1 MIDRIVGGCGTF
13 NLRSVALRVGLIAP
27 RPFAHASGRFKVS
40 AAALWLRK
48 SRVGRPFMSTDSLRT
63 HVKSGNGNIG
73 RVRGVLT
80 GASTSS
86 TTGPIRGSS
95 VAGSGRAS
103 SHRRRRSRPCL
114 PHLLRRR
121 HRRRHRPPHRPTRH
135 HRLLTHQAITRR
147 CPSRP
152 SMLNIALTLLWPT
165 TRADPGVRHLCAST
179 RCRRRCTRASPR
191 ARRRASACSKRDAAF
206 AAACLPTATGQKIR
220 WIPQIPVLDQPASHG
235 ASPRRSLH
243 VLPGGAGSCLSAIAA
258 AMATSAAGRRH
269 DRRARRVRHRHRHRL
284 RRHRRRRL
292 RRPRLRPS
300 AVTRM
305 HRAASF
311 PTTCASTRRPP

>member
-1 MIDRIVGGCGTF
+1 MI
-13 NLRSVALRVGLIAP
+13 LP
-27 RPFAHASGRFKVS
+27 RLFAHASGRFKVG
-40 AAALWLRK
+40 AAALWVCKLC
-48 SRVGRPFMSTDSLRT
+48 VGRRCLATRASYLD
-63 HVKSGNGNIG
+63 KSFDGNIM

-86 TTGPIRGSS
+86 TTGPIRGSC
-95 VAGSGRAS
+95 VAGLGRAS

-114 PHLLRRR
+114 LHLLRRR

-135 HRLLTHQAITRR
+135 HRRLTHQAITRR

-165 TRADPGVRHLCAST
+165 TRADPGVMRLCAST
-179 RCRRRCTRASPR
+179 RCRRRCTRASPHG
-191 ARRRASACSKRDAAF
+191 RRRASACSKRDAAF

-220 WIPQIPVLDQPASHG
+220 RIPRDAPIPRDAQIPALDQPASHG
-235 ASPRRSLH
+235 ASPTSRSLRMFS
-243 VLPGGAGSCLSAIAA
+243 PAGRARASLRPRRRHGHIRRQ
-258 AMATSAAGRRH
+258 GRRH

-311 PTTCASTRRPP
+311 PTTCASTRRLP